1 MFRLSLYLH
10 TLRFTRKSQILYYIR
25 FLFLYRLYR
34 IFGGYIGWLLKGL
47 VPPGIRV
54 RSNLFL
60 SLKKTLLLEIENSE
74 EICKSA
80 ENISRRQF
88 LFLNIE
94 RNYGQKVAWDDKEM
108 SKLWRYKLHYFDY
121 GMYFAQAYFYTGYE
135 KYYFDFKKLVEEW
148 IKDNPFGQG
157 DGWEPY
163 PISLRV
169 VNWIKNYIFFKDLIK
184 ADSEFQILFLKE
196 LYLQTLFLE
205 KNLEFHLCGNHLL
218 KNIKALIF
226 SGIFFESGDADRWRK
241 KGLKMLREEL
251 KEQILSDGGHFERSP
266 MYHKIVLQDLI
277 ETYVLLKD
285 YNRKQDLSWLGE
297 KIRSM
302 YLFLEEILHPDG
314 EIPLF
319 NDSTLDDALKAGV
332 LSRIYNAFFYPTA
345 AMETDGLNIEEFRES
360 GYFIIHDNT
369 GSKAIIDCGRIG
381 PDYIPGHAHCD
392 TLSYELSLNGKRF
405 IVDTGVYEY
414 TIGEKRHYCRST
426 KAHNT
431 VVVDAQD
438 QSEIWASFRVAQ
450 RAYPIY
456 GKVEKVDG
464 FCYFEGAHNGYRRI
478 GVTHR
483 RRVWF
488 EQSGIWIVLDEI
500 EGRGVHDLENFIHFH
515 PLVKAN
521 LEEKEIIIEFELE
534 KFRLVPI
541 GESEIDLI
549 KTPYFLE
556 FGRWEERFTITLLAK
571 KANLPYRFGYAIFP
585 DTKGKVYLERAKII
599 VEVGSDKRIVLQ

>member
-34 IFGGYIGWLLKGL
+34 VFGGYIEWLLKGL
-47 VPPGIRV
+47 VPPDIRV

-60 SLKKTLLLEIENSE
+60 SLKKTLLLESENSE

-94 RNYGQKVAWDDKEM
+94 RNYGQEVAWDDKEM

-135 KYYFDFKKLVEEW
+135 KYYLSFKDIIEEW
-148 IKDNPFGQG
+148 IKANPFGQG

-163 PISLRV
+163 PLSLRV

-184 ADSEFQILFLKE
+184 ANSEFQSLFLKE

-205 KNLEFHLCGNHLL
+205 KNLEFHLYGNHLI

-226 SGIFFESGDADRWRK
+226 SGIFFENKYADRWRK
-241 KGLKMLREEL
+241 RGIRMLQEEL

-266 MYHKIVLQDLI
+266 MYHKIVLQDLLEI
-277 ETYVLLKD
+277 YAFLND
-285 YNRKQDLSWLGE
+285 YDGDQDLSWLGE
-297 KIRSM
+297 RIHSM
-302 YLFLEEILHPDG
+302 YLFLEGILHLDG

-319 NDSTLDDALKAGV
+319 NDSTLDEALKAGV
-332 LSRIYNAFFYPTA
+332 LSRIYNALFHQTVTIR
-345 AMETDGLNIEEFRES
+345 EDGLNIKGFKES
-360 GYFIIHDNT
+360 GYFVIQDNK

-426 KAHNT
+426 RAHNT

-438 QSEIWASFRVAQ
+438 QSKIWASFRVAQ

-456 GKVEKVDG
+456 GKVEKIDG
-464 FCYFEGAHNGYRRI
+464 FCYFEGAHDGYRRI

-483 RRVWF
+483 RKTWF
-488 EQSGIWIVLDEI
+488 EQSRSWIVLDEL
-500 EGRGVHDLENFIHFH
+500 EGKGIHNLESFIHFH
-515 PLVKAN
+515 PSVKAR
-521 LEEKEIIIEFELE
+521 LEGKEVNIGFESE
-534 KFRLVPI
+534 EFRLVPI
-541 GESEIDLI
+541 GESRIDVI
-549 KTPYFLE
+549 KTPYFPE
-556 FGRWEERFTITLLAK
+556 FGRHKERFSIRLLAER
-571 KANLPYRFGYAIFP
+571 ANLPYRFGYAIFP
-585 DTKGKVYLERAKII
+585 DIKGKVYLERAKII
-599 VEVGSDKRIVLQ
+599 VEVDSDKRVVLQ